1 MLNMECCLQFFKI
14 HIVRPHSML
23 GISHF
28 GSPTTLTKPQSTC
41 EHWPGSQMYVERSAD
56 QLFDFSVRGLEKR
69 RSYRNRWTPI
79 LLDGKQQQMLWQ
91 CLLSP
96 FFAVYLKL
104 NYVEKVMK
112 REIGNGFSD
121 KATSSTWLAKSKKL
135 KKWTCE
141 FDFCIGK
148 RHQQYISTIS
158 CFSMMFLCIWKCW
171 SSFGLCF
178 ITR

>member
-14 HIVRPHSML
+14 HIGRPLFYARNFPFWLSNYL
-23 GISHF
+23 DQTSIYLW
-28 GSPTTLTKPQSTC
+28 TLTRFPNVC
-41 EHWPGSQMYVERSAD
+41 RSAD

-79 LLDGKQQQMLWQ
+79 VLDGKQQQMLWQ

-121 KATSSTWLAKSKKL
+121 EATSSTWLAKSKKL

>member
-1 MLNMECCLQFFKI
+1 MQQGEAKWENWLTREQAYWNLNLLQMMLNMECCLQFFKI
-14 HIVRPHSML
+14 HIVRPLFYARNFPFWLSNYL
-23 GISHF
+23 DQTSIYLW
-28 GSPTTLTKPQSTC
+28 TLTRFPNVC
-41 EHWPGSQMYVERSAD
+41 RSAD
-56 QLFDFSVRGLEKR
+56 QLSDFSVRGLEKR

-135 KKWTCE
+135 KMNLRVW
-141 FDFCIGK
+141 
-148 RHQQYISTIS
+148 
-158 CFSMMFLCIWKCW
+158 FLYWWDINN
-171 SSFGLCF
+171 
-178 ITR
+178 T